1 VQAAVPPNVLSP
13 NLIGQMIAGRYR
25 LLRQVGEGGMGSV
38 YEAEQALG
46 SSQRAVA
53 VKLLRPE
60 WSHDPFVQARFHREA
75 ATVAQLEHF
84 NTVRVYD
91 FGTTDDG
98 TLFIV
103 MEFLHGRSLQK
114 ALDELGALPAERVSH
129 IVSQVAASLEEA
141 HRLGIVHR
149 DLKPDNIL
157 LVENYAAQRD
167 VVKLVDFGIAKGQP
181 GVDNPAPTKLT
192 EFGAFVGTPAYM
204 SPEQFTAIGVGP
216 RSDIY
221 SLGITTYQ
229 MLTGRL
235 PFKAETA
242 LQWAQA
248 HTSTPPPALGAESP
262 AGPIPEHMQ
271 RAVLRALSKDPADRQ
286 GSAAEFSRALSEP
299 TAEAAVGGAA
309 AAGSAGAAS
318 QGLAA
323 RDTVESQSVAPR
335 LASAPAPAGGMK
347 TSPMTQVPEFAGPA
361 AGASGVAATAPMPAV
376 RAADAFARPDL
387 GGAQATARGSNSRS
401 LRRLAWGSLTLVGCA
416 VLALLFFGE
425 RARNLG
431 AWQLLGSGSRAEP
444 PPIISEPAPVLKAT
458 PEPAAPTPDPPAPEA
473 PARAPTPARP
483 TPRVPAA
490 RVPTPAPPATPPVTK
505 PGTPPAPNTPAPP
518 TGSAIPPV
526 VVPAPAPPSL
536 PAPQLPWSAAT
547 AGACDRCLAALQAR
561 GHYAVVTAVTEN
573 VLCEDA
579 AGRARCEREI
589 GEVAPALAEQA
600 AREGD
605 CPAAL
610 ASMAAAINVRV
621 APERFATLQ
630 SICLH

>member
-1 VQAAVPPNVLSP
+1 MHAPAPP
-13 NLIGQMIAGRYR
+13 NLIGQLIAGRYR

-60 WSHDPFVQARFHREA
+60 WSHDAFVQARFHREA

-91 FGTTDDG
+91 FGSTEDG

-103 MEFLHGRSLQK
+103 MEFLQGRSVQK
-114 ALDELGALPAERVSH
+114 ILEERGALPAERVSY

-141 HRLGIVHR
+141 HGLGIVHR

-157 LVENYAAQRD
+157 LVESYAAQRD

-181 GVDNPAPTKLT
+181 GLDNPALTKLT

-204 SPEQFTAIGVGP
+204 SPEQFSAIGVGP

-221 SLGITTYQ
+221 SLGVTTYQ

-235 PFKAETA
+235 PFSAETA
-242 LQWAQA
+242 LQWAHA
-248 HTSTPPPALGAESP
+248 HASTPPPALG
-262 AGPIPEHMQ
+262 GQIPESMQ

-286 GSAAEFSRALSEP
+286 ASAAEFSRELSQP
-299 TAEAAVGGAA
+299 AAHAA
-309 AAGSAGAAS
+309 APAPQLPTGSS
-318 QGLAA
+318 KELAA
-323 RDTVESQSVAPR
+323 RDTV
-335 LASAPAPAGGMK
+335 ASEAGGLKPAPEPLVAAGMK
-347 TSPMTQVPEFAGPA
+347 TSPMTEMPEFGGPSF
-361 AGASGVAATAPMPAV
+361 GPSGVAPTGPMPAAP
-376 RAADAFARPDL
+376 AARQRFARPDL
-387 GGAQATARGSNSRS
+387 AGVHELGPARRSKLS
-401 LRRLAWGSLTLVGCA
+401 LRGLAWGSLALVGCA
-416 VLALLFFGE
+416 LLGLLFFGE
-425 RARNLG
+425 SVTHFG
-431 AWQLLGSGSRAEP
+431 AWELLGRASRAEP
-444 PPIISEPAPVLKAT
+444 PPIVSEPPPPLKPTAAPEPAPE
-458 PEPAAPTPDPPAPEA
+458 PEPEVAAVPE
-473 PARAPTPARP
+473 P
-483 TPRVPAA
+483 
-490 RVPTPAPPATPPVTK
+490 K
-505 PGTPPAPNTPAPP
+505 
-518 TGSAIPPV
+518 
-526 VVPAPAPPSL
+526 PAPAPAPAPRSASPRQPAAPAHPPIVSPGAPPAPSPPPLGSVL
-536 PAPQLPWSAAT
+536 PPVPVPVPVPPAAAPQLPWSTAT
-547 AGACDRCLAALQAR
+547 AGACERCLAALR
-561 GHYAVVTAVTEN
+561 GKGHYAVVTAVTEN
-573 VLCEDA
+573 VLCDDP
-579 AGRARCEREI
+579 AGRARCEQEI

-630 SICLH
+630 TLCLH